1 MQPTRHNRPVC
12 RPSRQFFF
20 LARLVAF
27 LLPLFFPAAGAQA
40 QFTIQNSAVVST
52 KGNATITLR
61 DIDLIFDGSMSQQSG
76 DGSWFFTGSGNS
88 SIAGGTSPVLD
99 KLYIAKT
106 GSAKLSLSQD
116 ITIAGNI
123 NFSSGLIDLNNN
135 RIFLQPAAFLSGES
149 EVSRIIGDNGGY
161 VEITNTLNAPTATN
175 PGNLGALITSNQ
187 DLGATIVRRG
197 HSSQTGAGA
206 SANSILRYYDILPA
220 NDVALNA
227 TLRINYFDAEL
238 NSLDE
243 STLVLWKSPDQTHWT
258 DMGFT
263 GRDASAN
270 YVEASG
276 LADLSS
282 WTLSTMS
289 NPLPVKFA
297 FFTVECLD
305 GAARITWATAQEE
318 NSSRFDIQKS
328 TDGSQWQTI
337 GHLAAAGNSSVQKD
351 YSYTDAGAPSGTSS
365 SPSSGTSGTAFYR
378 VVEFD
383 LDGSPTYSPIAAAS
397 CGIPGA
403 DPVVYPNPVTS
414 GCWVTLNAVRAS
426 VLKIEIVDAG
436 GATRQTQITPL
447 SQGINTIEVDL
458 KTLSPGLYF
467 LHLQWENGLRT
478 KIIKIEKA

>member
-1 MQPTRHNRPVC
+1 MQATRHNRPVC

-20 LARLVAF
+20 LARLAAF
-27 LLPLFFPAAGAQA
+27 LLPLFFPAGAQA
-40 QFTIQNSAVVST
+40 QFTIQNSAVVSM
-52 KGNATITLR
+52 KGNATITLW
-61 DIDLIFDGSMSQQSG
+61 DIDLIIDGSINQQPGDGNWFFAGSG
-76 DGSWFFTGSGNS
+76 DN
-88 SIAGGTSPVLD
+88 SIAGGNTPSFD
-99 KLYIAKT
+99 KIYLSKS
-106 GSAKLSLSQD
+106 GSAKMILQQD
-116 ITIAGNI
+116 ITIASGI

-149 EVSRIIGDNGGY
+149 EVSHIIGDNGGY

-238 NSLDE
+238 NGLDE

-258 DMGFT
+258 DVGFT

-270 YVEASG
+270 YVETSG
-276 LADLSS
+276 LADLSR

-289 NPLPVKFA
+289 NPLPVKFTS
-297 FFTVECLD
+297 FTVECLD
-305 GAARITWATAQEE
+305 GSARIVWKTAQEE

-351 YSYTDAGAPSGTSS
+351 YSFMDAGATSG
-365 SPSSGTSGTAFYR
+365 PPSGTSGTAFYR

-383 LDGSPTYSPIAAAS
+383 LDGSPTYSPIAAAN

-403 DPVVYPNPVTS
+403 DPVVYPNPVANT
-414 GCWVTLNAVRAS
+414 CWITLNAPRTS

-436 GATRQTQITPL
+436 GATRQTQIASL
-447 SQGINTIEVDL
+447 SQGSNKIDIDL
-458 KTLSPGLYF
+458 RALSPGLYI

-478 KIIKIEKA
+478 KIIKIEKL